1 MDSRRSNKSKKKKAI
16 TKTRVLLIALAVV
29 LAMVGITGGYIIGL
43 LNKMDRVDL
52 DKESLGANN
61 ELTDQYSHIKNIA
74 LFGVDDA
81 AGVGRSDSMMIATID
96 TKNKKLKVTS
106 LMRDSYVDIPGY
118 GGDKLNSSYAY
129 GQEALAIK
137 TINQNFDLNIQEFVT
152 VDFKTLPKII
162 DEIGGIEIDVK
173 SHEVDYINQNM
184 QDVIRTTNLKSDNV
198 VNSGIQLL
206 NGLQA
211 LGYSRIRSDS
221 ANDFGRTERQ
231 RTVIDA
237 ILKKMLKKSPT
248 SYPGILNEVFPMV
261 KTNLTVGEIL
271 DMGTDVVSI
280 GNNLEQSRFPTDADY
295 KDETIRGM
303 SCLTFDKDITKQKMH
318 DWIFEDVQP

>member
-1 MDSRRSNKSKKKKAI
+1 MDSRRSDKSKKKKAV

-29 LAMVGITGGYIIGL
+29 LAIVGIAGGYIIGL
-43 LNKMDRVDL
+43 LNKMDRVNL
-52 DKESLGANN
+52 NKESLGANN
-61 ELTDQYSHIKNIA
+61 ELTDQYSYIKNIA
-74 LFGVDDA
+74 LFGVDDEN
-81 AGVGRSDSMMIATID
+81 GIGRSDSMMIATID

-106 LMRDSYVDIPGY
+106 LMRDSYVDIPEH

-137 TINQNFDLNIQEFVT
+137 TINQNFDLNIEEFVT

-162 DEIGGIEIDVK
+162 DEVGGIDIEIKADEIK
-173 SHEVDYINQNM
+173 GFNEVLNNMSDSGFINSAGVHRL
-184 QDVIRTTNLKSDNV
+184 D
-198 VNSGIQLL
+198 GIQAMAYCRVRATQ
-206 NGLQA
+206 G
-211 LGYSRIRSDS
+211 D
-221 ANDFGRTERQ
+221 DFRRTERQ

-318 DWIFEDVQP
+318 DWIFEDIQP